1 MSTKP
6 ANDTPKN
13 QGEGD
18 YDAAR
23 HYDEKLEKFVH
34 DKKAEIPKMA
44 EDAEK
49 AIEGPEGDE
58 LRRAEETGK
67 SHAKH

>member
-1 MSTKP
+1 MPKP
-6 ANDTPKN
+6 TNDKPKN

-23 HYDEKLEKFVH
+23 RYDEKLEKFVH
-34 DKKAEIPKMA
+34 DKKGEIPKMA

-49 AIEGPEGDE
+49 AIEGPEGPE

-67 SHAKH
+67 SRAKH